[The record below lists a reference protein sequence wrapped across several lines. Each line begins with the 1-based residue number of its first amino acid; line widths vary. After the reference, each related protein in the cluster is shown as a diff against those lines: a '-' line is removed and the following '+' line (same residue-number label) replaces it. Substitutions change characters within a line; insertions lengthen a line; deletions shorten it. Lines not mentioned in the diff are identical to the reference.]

1 MSVHRLEF
9 HPLTFVE
16 ERDGITVGRPDADS
30 YAMLPEDGAALLR
43 RLSEGMP
50 VPEAADWYRTEF
62 GESIDMDDF
71 VEALHELGF
80 IREAGESVVVAKE
93 VGLQWL
99 GRAMF
104 SPLALS
110 GYAVLV
116 AAALIVL
123 VMQPELRPHAA
134 NVFFTSSLVAVQLVL
149 TFAQVPVLVVH
160 EGFHVLAGRRLGLP
174 SKLSL
179 GRRLY
184 FIVVQTELDGLLGVP
199 RRKRYLP
206 FLAGMLADVLVF
218 SLLTIGSAVLG
229 PNLLGRLA
237 LAVAYLVVLRF
248 VWQFYVFLRTDLYY
262 VLTTMLGCTNPHE
275 ATMAYLRGKFG
286 WLPGVQPSTSDSA
299 DWSPRDRQ
307 LVPWF
312 AALTVAGVGFLL
324 VTIAIA
330 IVPVV
335 LGFAVRTWTALA
347 QGASAGAEFWDSAVS
362 VLLIVI
368 QAVLLIVVSRRGSS
382 SRKETA

>member
-80 IREAGESVVVAKE
+80 IREAGESVVVARE

-104 SPLALS
+104 SPLAFA

-116 AAALIVL
+116 AAAIAVL
-123 VMQPELRPHAA
+123 VMQPQLRPHAA
-134 NVFFTSSLVAVQLVL
+134 NVFFTPSLVAVQLVL

-174 SKLSL
+174 STLSL

-184 FIVVQTELDGLLGVP
+184 FLVVQTELDGLLGVP

-206 FLAGMLADVLVF
+206 FLAGMVADVLVF
-218 SLLTIGSAVLG
+218 SLLTIGSAVIG
-229 PNLLGRLA
+229 PNLVGRLA
-237 LAVAYLVVLRF
+237 LAVAYLVVLRI

-275 ATMAYLRGKFG
+275 ATMAYLRGKFA
-286 WLPGVQPSTSDSA
+286 WLPGVRPSTSDEE

-324 VTIAIA
+324 VTIAVA

-347 QGASAGAEFWDSAVS
+347 KGASAGAGFWDSAVS

>member
-30 YAMLPEDGAALLR
+30 YAMLPADGAALLR

-50 VPEAADWYRTEF
+50 VGEAADWYRTEF

-80 IREAGESVVVAKE
+80 IRAAGESVVVAKE

-104 SPLALS
+104 SPLALA

-184 FIVVQTELDGLLGVP
+184 FLVVQTELDGLLGVP

-286 WLPGVQPSTSDSA
+286 WLPGIRPSTSDSA

-347 QGASAGAEFWDSAVS
+347 QGASAGAGFWDSAVS
-362 VLLIVI
+362 VLLIVT